1 MGNLHNAT
9 YTYFLPIWE
18 KNDNLIHFFSHDLDT
33 KLQKSLLLIFV
44 AIKTRKCRYNAQLLQ
59 RKKKQTKKQTNENLS
74 RYKAKLSTINAK
86 LFYKWID
93 GDQHM
98 HQKSG
103 SLISICAW
111 GPPLWCV
118 LNIGKWCM
126 WRCLYDRSATCIS
139 YIPDF
144 PTWSNWFPFT
154 YFWWFLPWS
163 SQCKMRK

>member
-1 MGNLHNAT
+1 MMRLIRSSFR
-9 YTYFLPIWE
+9 YE
-18 KNDNLIHFFSHDLDT
+18 KKKNDNLIHFFSHYLDT

-59 RKKKQTKKQTNENLS
+59 RKKQTKKQTNENLS

-86 LFYKWID
+86 LFYRWID

-103 SLISICAW
+103 SLILICAW

-126 WRCLYDRSATCIS
+126 WRCLCDRSATCIS
-139 YIPDF
+139 YIPAF
-144 PTWSNWFPFT
+144 PT
-154 YFWWFLPWS
+154 
-163 SQCKMRK
+163 